1 MERVI
6 DNLIGSYEKGTL
18 SRRDLVAALAGLTI
32 TNSPASAAAAGFE
45 SSGINHVNIAVS
57 DVQRSVEFY
66 RRVFRLPVTTPNQ
79 AGGAVQL
86 AVGKGQH
93 ISIQRSDARRGIDHF
108 AIGIDRFNKETVIA
122 DLRARRATATEVGT
136 AGLHVIDPDGINVQL
151 SANQPA

>member
-6 DNLIGSYEKGTL
+6 EKLIAGYDNGAL
-18 SRRDLVAALAGLTI
+18 SRRALVGALAALTV
-32 TNSPASAAAAGFE
+32 TNGSASGAAAGFE
-45 SSGINHVNIAVS
+45 TSGINHVNIAVS

-66 RRVFRLPVTTPNQ
+66 RRVFRVPVITPNQ
-79 AGGAVQL
+79 PGGVVQV

-108 AIGIDRFNKETVIA
+108 AIGIDRFNKDSVIA
-122 DLRARRATATEVGT
+122 DLRARGATPTEIGT